1 MNDAASQGYFWAQT
15 SKIEGNIVMTGIKEN
30 LDAGL
35 AAKLDPIVDAALAE
49 GRLAGGVV
57 LVAKGGALAYARAAG
72 HADLETGR
80 TMTRDAIFRA
90 SSLTKPIVTAA
101 FLSLVEDGVMGLDDP
116 VIRYLPDFQP
126 RWQGE
131 PLTITLRHLV
141 THTAGLSYG
150 FMQPVDGPYLQLGV
164 SDGMDQ
170 PGLGFPEELKRIT
183 EAGLFFPPGAAWLYS
198 VGMDVLGAAMEAATA
213 KTLPEVVAER
223 VTGKLGL
230 ADTGFSVSDKAR
242 LARPYADGPPPQPMG
257 ANHTVPF
264 AELSGIK
271 FSPDRIFT
279 PGSFPSGGAGM
290 ACSAPDF
297 LTFLEAIRNG
307 GGGVVSREMAQ
318 AMMTNQTGSHAIV
331 TSGPGWGFGFGGAIM
346 LDPAAQGSP
355 LPAGAWM
362 WGGVYGHSWFVDPTG
377 GKSVVLMTNT
387 STEGMSGRLSQEI
400 FAAAAA
406 S

>member
-1 MNDAASQGYFWAQT
+1 MA
-15 SKIEGNIVMTGIKEN
+15 EIKERP
-30 LDAGL
+30 DSAL
-35 AAKLDPIVDAALAE
+35 AAALDPIVDAALSE
-49 GRLAGGVV
+49 GRVAGAVL
-57 LVAKGGALAYARAAG
+57 LVAKDGELAYARAAG

-80 TMTRDAIFRA
+80 PMQRDAIFRA
-90 SSLTKPIVTAA
+90 SSLTKPLVTAA
-101 FLSLVEDGVMGLDDP
+101 VLALVEAGVVGLDDP
-116 VIRYLPDFQP
+116 VIRYLPEFQP

-131 PLTITLRHLV
+131 PLTITLRHLI

-183 EAGLFFPPGAAWLYS
+183 EAGLFFPPGVAWLYS
-198 VGMDVLGAAMEAATA
+198 VGMDVLGAAVEQATG
-213 KTLPEVVAER
+213 KSLPEVVRER
-223 VTGKLGL
+223 VTDKLGL

-257 ANHTVPF
+257 ATHTVPF

-271 FSPDRIFT
+271 FAPDRIFT

-290 ACSAPDF
+290 VCSAPDF
-297 LTFLEAIRNG
+297 LTFLEAIRTG
-307 GGGVVSREMAQ
+307 GGGVVGPETAS

-331 TSGPGWGFGFGGAIM
+331 TSGPGWGFGFGGAVM
-346 LDPAAQGSP
+346 LDPAASGSP

-362 WGGVYGHSWFVDPTG
+362 WGGVYGHSWFVDPAG

-387 STEGMSGRLSQEI
+387 STEGMSGRLSQEV

-406 S
+406 G